1 MWSFIVS
8 IFKLIIYGIVV
19 YWLYDDAK
27 SRDKNPFFWIVA
39 LIILVIADLFYD
51 FHTYLFHLLIFII
64 LYILF
69 RPKGELIYCVEC
81 FKKKLETL
89 KYCPHCFHIDE
100 EAFDEQKSEETKSNE
115 NNTASENKT
124 E

>member
-1 MWSFIVS
+1 
-8 IFKLIIYGIVV
+8 
-19 YWLYDDAK
+19 
-27 SRDKNPFFWIVA
+27 
-39 LIILVIADLFYD
+39 LFYD